1 MIENTANSRII
12 EKAKNIIIK
21 ELIQDVDFLKA
32 LNVPDDVIDSEGV
45 LNKYI
50 FDYHQNPNTV
60 EEVQTFL
67 TIQVHLPEV
76 LHIDPK
82 RITALIE
89 IWIYSH
95 YKNMKVDNIPKI
107 RCNRNDYISMLL
119 DQKINGRDDMGIG
132 TVKLKGNIEGTF
144 QPDYL
149 FRNMTFEVAATNNSP
164 CNNED

>member
-12 EKAKNIIIK
+12 EKVKNTIIK
-21 ELIQDVDFLKA
+21 ELIQDNDFLKA
-32 LNVPDDVIDSEGV
+32 LNVPNDQSNAEDVLGT
-45 LNKYI
+45 YI
-50 FDYHQNPNTV
+50 FDYHQNPNTI
-60 EEVQTFL
+60 EKVQSFI

-76 LHIDPK
+76 LHIDPN

-95 YKNMKVDNIPKI
+95 YKNMKITNIPKI
-107 RCNRNDYISMLL
+107 RCNRNDYLSMLL
-119 DQKINGRDDMGIG
+119 DSKLNGRTDLGIG

-149 FRNMTFEVAATNNSP
+149 FRNMTFEVAAINNSP